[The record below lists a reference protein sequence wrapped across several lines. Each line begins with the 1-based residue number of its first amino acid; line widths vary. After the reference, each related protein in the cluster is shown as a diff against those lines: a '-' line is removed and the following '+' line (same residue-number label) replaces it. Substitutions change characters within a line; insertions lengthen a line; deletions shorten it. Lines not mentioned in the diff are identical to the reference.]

1 MVGHVL
7 HTALTVSKQL
17 SDGAHVLFRNVD
29 GGVFH
34 RLVDHAVDGL
44 GDHLRT
50 ANGQLIAFATHLLGE
65 HGQCEFTTTLDLPSI
80 RALGRQHLDGHV
92 ADELAVETIL
102 DHASG
107 KLVVFAFGACKRGI
121 VDAESHGDGRVI
133 NVNQRQRTRIRR
145 VDDGLADHDVVHT
158 CDCDDVA
165 RTCGIDRSTLKALRT
180 QQFGN
185 TEVFN
190 GTVHTGQSVGLTLF
204 KGAIVD
210 AHQAESSKEVG
221 GIDVGDVCLKRRAL
235 LIFRSRNVLDDG
247 LKQRFEIFIVW
258 QTAIFRLV
266 FGSIACLCR
275 TVDDRK
281 VEQCVF
287 IEVDAFLD
295 NILGQAE
302 QQVRGFTHDFFNT
315 GVRAI
320 SLIHAQD
327 NRQFSFQRLAQHE
340 AGLWQRTFG
349 SVDKE
354 HNTVHHGDTALDLTT
369 EIGVARGVDD
379 VQGDAFRMPVLGGQ
393 RTGVL
398 HSGVLGENGN
408 ALLTLQIVGIHHT
421 IRDFLTLVEH
431 VGLCQHGIDQ
441 RGLTMIDVCHN
452 RYISNIAANRHRN
465 LS

>member
-34 RLVDHAVDGL
+34 RLVNHAVNGL

-50 ANGQLIAFATHLLGE
+50 ADGQLIAFATHLLGE

-80 RALGRQHLDGHV
+80 RTLGWQHLDGHV

-102 DHASG
+102 DHAGG

-121 VDAESHGDGRVI
+121 IDAESHGDGRVI

-165 RTCGIDRSTLKALRT
+165 RTCGINRSTLKALRT

-190 GTVHTGQSVGLTLF
+190 GTVHTGQSIGLTLF

-221 GIDVGDVCLKRRAL
+221 GIDVGDVCLKRSAF

-247 LKQRFEIFIVW
+247 LE
-258 QTAIFRLV
+258 
-266 FGSIACLCR
+266 
-275 TVDDRK
+275 
-281 VEQCVF
+281 
-287 IEVDAFLD
+287 
-295 NILGQAE
+295 
-302 QQVRGFTHDFFNT
+302 
-315 GVRAI
+315 
-320 SLIHAQD
+320 
-327 NRQFSFQRLAQHE
+327 
-340 AGLWQRTFG
+340 
-349 SVDKE
+349 
-354 HNTVHHGDTALDLTT
+354 
-369 EIGVARGVDD
+369 
-379 VQGDAFRMPVLGGQ
+379 
-393 RTGVL
+393 
-398 HSGVLGENGN
+398 
-408 ALLTLQIVGIHHT
+408 
-421 IRDFLTLVEH
+421 
-431 VGLCQHGIDQ
+431 
-441 RGLTMIDVCHN
+441 
-452 RYISNIAANRHRN
+452 
-465 LS
+465 